1 MSRNLVYLLAMSVIG
16 TAIMAVIVF
25 GIGMAFSVMFV
36 GGLVDLYADY
46 QFGIWNVDTVKSM
59 AKVCCSGLVALLSMW
74 AIQKLL
80 GACDWLGRWRV
91 GRV

>member
-1 MSRNLVYLLAMSVIG
+1 MSRNLVYLLCMSVIG

-59 AKVCCSGLVALLSMW
+59 AKVGCSGLVALLSMW